1 MNKIMLMMCMVA
13 VDNVV
18 ESTVNSATS
27 IKDVLSNVNTVT
39 DIIVNIIVIAGG
51 ILGFKYVKKLREKQM
66 DSIFSYQTR
75 LNVRLK
81 YFHEI
86 LVTYKAD
93 ILDCFFPEAY
103 RREISADR
111 ICLVGNTVKHL
122 SEYARD
128 TLKFLRDENNQMP
141 AKKGWSAQL
150 SLFVEFLIDC
160 EQLDQ
165 SGYFKWLIKDNN
177 GIAASEHYYNQILN
191 NINELMIMIGESQ
204 KIVEEEI
211 FKED

>member
-1 MNKIMLMMCMVA
+1 MLMMCLLA
-13 VDNVV
+13 AETVV

-66 DSIFSYQTR
+66 DSIFSYQIR
-75 LNVRLK
+75 LNIRLK

-86 LVTYKAD
+86 LVTYYAD
-93 ILDCFFPEAY
+93 IMDCFFPEAD

-111 ICLVGNTVKHL
+111 SSLVENTVKNL

-128 TLKFLRDENNQMP
+128 TMKFLRDENNQMP
-141 AKKGWSAQL
+141 AKKGWSGQL
-150 SLFVEFLIDC
+150 NLFVEFLIDC

-165 SGYFKWLIKDNN
+165 SGYFKWLKDEN
-177 GIAASEHYYNQILN
+177 GITKSEYYYKQVLN
-191 NINELMIMIGESQ
+191 NINELMEMIEESQ
-204 KIVEEEI
+204 KKVEEEI